1 MSIGT
6 PASGSDHCRALR
18 MHTWRGKD
26 LVATYSLALPEGT
39 AP

>member
-1 MSIGT
+1 MSLWT
-6 PASGSDHCRALR
+6 PATGSDHCRALR

-26 LVATYSLALPEGT
+26 LVATHSLALPEGT